1 MISRKQL
8 EEIAATVQ
16 GVPVFGCL
24 PGSSA
29 AEAGVRYGD
38 IVLSANGVRTFGIDE
53 YVAARSLRVD
63 GLELRLLRGGQE
75 LSLFVEFRVSED
87 RIEELAGQIAEG
99 RYLGNSD
106 VPEAESKG
114 LPS

>member
-8 EEIAATVQ
+8 EEIANTVQ

-24 PGSSA
+24 PKSSA

-38 IVLSANGVRTFGIDE
+38 IVLSVNGVRTRDIDD
-53 YVAARSLRVD
+53 YVAARALRAD
-63 GLELRLLRGGQE
+63 GFELRLFRDGHE
-75 LSLFVEFRVSED
+75 LTLYVEFRAAEEDSEAFA
-87 RIEELAGQIAEG
+87 EKLADG

-106 VPEAESKG
+106 LPEAANKR

>member
-38 IVLSANGVRTFGIDE
+38 IVLCANGVRTFGIDE
-53 YVAARSLRVD
+53 YVAARSLRDD
-63 GLELRLLRGGQE
+63 GLELRLLRGGEE
-75 LSLFVEFRVSED
+75 LELFVAYRRSEED
-87 RIEELAGQIAEG
+87 VEALAERIAEG

-106 VPEAESKG
+106 LPESINKA

>member
-38 IVLSANGVRTFGIDE
+38 IVLSANGVRTFGIDD

-63 GLELRLLRGGQE
+63 GLDLRVLRGGQE
-75 LSLFVEFRVSED
+75 LSLFVEFRAPEQ
-87 RIEELAGQIAEG
+87 EFETLAGQIAEG
-99 RYLGNSD
+99 RYLGNSEL
-106 VPEAESKG
+106 PEAAKS